1 MKPAM
6 QKNFLAFTLCGSL
19 LASGCHHGLLQ
30 KRQSEMNCPTDIRK
44 TVPWC
49 AGEDAIFRCPCG
61 PSSQFYGH
69 KPTCWGHWPTS
80 GSDWRDSYCG
90 CPVEYPREEVFS
102 EPVPAS
108 GPLPESQS
116 PQPEGSPPS
125 SGLPQP
131 VEEEAEPL
139 FVPPQ
144 PATSQQHRPMQNIRL
159 QCYQTSLEERSR
171 TRQRPDKT
179 SSKMKTEGIQQACH
193 TEEITLEPHAW
204 TGIKF
209 VR

>member
-6 QKNFLAFTLCGSL
+6 QKHILALALCGSL
-19 LASGCHHGLLQ
+19 LASGCHNGLMQ

-49 AGEDAIFRCPCG
+49 AGEDTIFRCPCG

-80 GSDWRDSYCG
+80 GSEWRDSYCG
-90 CPVEYPREEVFS
+90 YPVGYPSEEVLS
-102 EPVPAS
+102 EPIPAS
-108 GPLPESQS
+108 EPLPESATPHS
-116 PQPEGSPPS
+116 E
-125 SGLPQP
+125 SGYRRPALRQP
-131 VEEEAEPL
+131 VEEGAEPL

-144 PATSQQHRPMQNIRL
+144 PAAFQQPENRNTTSPGNRVSLGEPTTPTQYLAQSETRPH
-159 QCYQTSLEERSR
+159 
-171 TRQRPDKT
+171 
-179 SSKMKTEGIQQACH
+179 TEGIQLACH
-193 TEEITLEPHAW
+193 TEETLLESHAW
-204 TGIKF
+204 TGVKF